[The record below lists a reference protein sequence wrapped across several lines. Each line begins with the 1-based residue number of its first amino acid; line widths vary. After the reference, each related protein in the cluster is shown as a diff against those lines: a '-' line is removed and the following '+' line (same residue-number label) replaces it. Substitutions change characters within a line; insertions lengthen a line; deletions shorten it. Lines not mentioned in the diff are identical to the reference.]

1 MQHCLLLLLHLRTG
15 CPYTLF
21 IPMAPHPHR
30 EPMTDE
36 QMLTNVAQRCQECFA
51 LLFGRHFRSVL
62 GIAFKILHDKSEA
75 EDILQEVFLAIY
87 LQQERFDPAK
97 GSVRTWIL
105 QFAYFKSLLRRRY
118 LSIRR
123 FYQQEELSAV
133 GELRAEVSFQRIF
146 GLNASD
152 LANYIEAGLAML
164 PAQQRQAIELVHFE
178 GRTLQEISELM
189 RESLANTRNIYYR
202 GMKRLRDHMQARR
215 EKDRSAVAEGSVR
228 PVR

>member
-1 MQHCLLLLLHLRTG
+1 
-15 CPYTLF
+15 
-21 IPMAPHPHR
+21 
-30 EPMTDE
+30 MTDE

-178 GRTLQEISELM
+178 GRTLQEISELIGTLGPEGRM
-189 RESLANTRNIYYR
+189 ELTVDNSFDGYIEPRHALHAARLALAHPITGAALVVDAPLPDDIADFWASLKA
-202 GMKRLRDHMQARR
+202 
-215 EKDRSAVAEGSVR
+215 
-228 PVR
+228 P

>member
-1 MQHCLLLLLHLRTG
+1 
-15 CPYTLF
+15 
-21 IPMAPHPHR
+21 MAAHSHR
-30 EPMTDE
+30 EPITDE
-36 QMLTNVAQRCQECFA
+36 QLLRNIGQRCQECFA

-62 GIAFKILHDKSEA
+62 GIAFKILRDQPEA

-97 GSVRTWIL
+97 GTVRTWVL

-123 FYQQEELSAV
+123 FYQHEELAAV
-133 GELRAEVSFQRIF
+133 AELRAEVSFDRIF
-146 GLNASD
+146 GLNAAD
-152 LANYIEAGLAML
+152 LARYIEAGLTLL

-202 GMKRLRDHMQARR
+202 GIKRLRDHLQARK
-215 EKDRSAVAEGSVR
+215 EKDTSVVAADPVR
-228 PVR
+228 PIR

>member
-1 MQHCLLLLLHLRTG
+1 
-15 CPYTLF
+15 
-21 IPMAPHPHR
+21 MAAHPHR

-36 QMLTNVAQRCQECFA
+36 QLLANVGQRCQECFA
-51 LLFGRHFRSVL
+51 LLFSRHFRAVL
-62 GIAFKILHDKSEA
+62 GIAFKILRDPSEA

-97 GSVRTWIL
+97 GTVRTWVL

-123 FYQQEELSAV
+123 FYQHEELTAV
-133 GELRAEVSFQRIF
+133 SELRAEVSFDRIF
-146 GLNASD
+146 GLNAVD
-152 LANYIEAGLAML
+152 LAGYIEAGLALL

-178 GRTLQEISELM
+178 GRTLQELSELM

-202 GMKRLRDHMQARR
+202 GMKRLRDHLQARK
-215 EKDRSAVAEGSVR
+215 EKDTNVLAPGSVR
-228 PVR
+228 PGR